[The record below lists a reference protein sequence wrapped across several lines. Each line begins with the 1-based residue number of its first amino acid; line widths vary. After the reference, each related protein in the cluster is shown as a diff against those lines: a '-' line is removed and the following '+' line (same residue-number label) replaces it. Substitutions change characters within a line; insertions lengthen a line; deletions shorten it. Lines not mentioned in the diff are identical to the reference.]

1 VEPSALH
8 KTIKAMSPRRS
19 LAQSHRSTM
28 PTSLHRQGPTW
39 ATMPPTSSSSRQENS
54 ARHDKACSTPH
65 WQATRLHRHR
75 QGPIW
80 ATRPSTSP
88 SSCRDNSARHVEPA
102 RHPHRQPTR
111 LTTTANNDNA
121 DSTSQMSK
129 SRRTMQEMHNSTVS
143 PPALARRPIHT
154 LMNRDASHLTSDG
167 RNDHSPH
174 QVGSQ
179 QWLLRTTPRECPA
192 TPVLRWLRG
201 SLHSRPT
208 VSCKGGPVDSLPG
221 SLRTRPL
228 LT

>member
-1 VEPSALH
+1 MEYQIKSNQRPCQNTKSGLQEASIIGHTLCHTVRQGDVLFNPQSFGEIYTRTGCPCRTESAHLLVVSGVSSCYAVEPSALH

-28 PTSLHRQGPTW
+28 PTSLHRQGPT
-39 ATMPPTSSSSRQENS
+39 
-54 ARHDKACSTPH
+54 
-65 WQATRLHRHR
+65 
-75 QGPIW
+75 W

-143 PPALARRPIHT
+143 PPALARRLIHT

-174 QVGSQ
+174 QVGS
-179 QWLLRTTPRECPA
+179 
-192 TPVLRWLRG
+192 
-201 SLHSRPT
+201 
-208 VSCKGGPVDSLPG
+208 
-221 SLRTRPL
+221 
-228 LT
+228 